1 MKEDIKNPGLIESGE
16 RKISWAEQQM
26 PVLRQIREQ
35 FSEDQPLQG
44 LRIAAS
50 LHVTSE
56 TAHLVKVL
64 RDLGAEVALCAAN
77 PLSTQ
82 DEVVAAL
89 AQEKG
94 VSVFAKRGANHALY
108 YESIDRV
115 LDTHPNLVLDN
126 GADLVSELHKQRPN
140 HLNEILGATEETT
153 TGVARLQSMARNKV
167 LKFPVIAVN
176 NAKSKYLFDNK
187 HGTGQS
193 TLDGIIRATNMLLAG
208 KNLVICGYG
217 WCGKGI
223 ALRAKGMGAIV
234 TIVEI
239 NPMHALEAAMD
250 GFFVTTMDQAAQI
263 GNIFVTATGDLNVI
277 RRRHFEQMKSGAL
290 LCNAG
295 HFNSEIEIQALEE
308 MAQAKEEVRPY
319 LSAYHLADD
328 KTLMLLAEGRLVN
341 LSCAEGHPAAVMDM
355 SFANQVFSILH
366 LAQKHRDLQPRVY
379 SVPKELD
386 ERVALLKLQ
395 AMGIQIDQRTQE
407 QIDYQVAWE
416 IGT

>member
-1 MKEDIKNPGLIESGE
+1 MKEDINNPGLIESGE

-35 FSEDQPLQG
+35 FSEEQPLQG

-89 AQEKG
+89 AQEANI
-94 VSVFAKRGANHALY
+94 SVFAKRGANHALY
-108 YESIDRV
+108 YAYIDKV
-115 LDTHPNLVLDN
+115 LDTRPNILLDN

-153 TGVARLQSMARNKV
+153 TGVARLHSMARNHV

-176 NAKSKYLFDNK
+176 NAKSKYLFDNR

-234 TIVEI
+234 TVVEI

-250 GFFVTTMDQAAQI
+250 GFFVTTMTQAAQI
-263 GNIFVTATGDLNVI
+263 GDIFVTATGDLNVI

-308 MAQAKEEVRPY
+308 MAQSKEEVRPY
-319 LSAYHLADD
+319 LAAYHLAD
-328 KTLMLLAEGRLVN
+328 KSLLLLAEGRLVN
-341 LSCAEGHPAAVMDM
+341 LTCAEGHPAAVMDM
-355 SFANQVFSILH
+355 SFANQVFSTLH
-366 LAQKHRDLQPRVY
+366 LAQQHRSLQPRVY
-379 SVPKELD
+379 PVPKELD
-386 ERVALLKLQ
+386 ERVAHLKLQ

-407 QIDYQVAWE
+407 QMDYQVAWE